1 MAAATYRVW
10 VWEEEDI
17 ATIRILGAVEVTWAT
32 MVMGMIAQDHVSA
45 AIFNGAVMC
54 WPVTLYRKLE
64 WGDLPHFGD
73 LGGISHWE
81 AETIMESFDSVMA
94 QVIASSGRTAWT
106 DMAWRRIAMLH
117 TPQGPCPD
125 CGQYGPA
132 NQMATHGAIYACDL
146 CEGVTW

>member
-1 MAAATYRVW
+1 MATDAYRVW
-10 VWEEEDI
+10 VWEEEDLAAI
-17 ATIRILGAVEVTWAT
+17 KVLGDVEETWAA
-32 MVMGMIAQDHVSA
+32 MIKEIIAQDHVSS
-45 AIFNGAVMC
+45 AIFNGAIMC
-54 WPVTLYRKLE
+54 WPTTLYRKLE
-64 WGDLPHFGD
+64 WGDLPHFGN
-73 LGGISHWE
+73 LGGISSWE

-132 NQMATHGAIYACDL
+132 NQMAEYGAIFACNL
-146 CEGVTW
+146 CEDVIW